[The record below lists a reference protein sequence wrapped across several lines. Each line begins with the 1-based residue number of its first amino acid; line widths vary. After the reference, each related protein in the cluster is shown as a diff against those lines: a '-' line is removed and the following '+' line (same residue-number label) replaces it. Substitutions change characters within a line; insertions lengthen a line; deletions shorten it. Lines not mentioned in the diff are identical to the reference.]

1 MSTSLKELRSLI
13 KEAMKEYVDISGG
26 AGHEI
31 HAFSVPNKAP
41 TVGHSTDVPPDPVE
55 IANAF
60 VVAVKQLVHPVSNKE
75 GNAALK
81 AEVQRCRRGLEDWV
95 EHEDALNA
103 AAEIAAETL
112 ISSLDMTGIR
122 HSKSSGTLSY

>member
-41 TVGHSTDVPPDPVE
+41 TIGHGADVPPDPVE
-55 IANAF
+55 IANAIA
-60 VVAVKQLVHPVSNKE
+60 VAVKQLVHPVSDKE

-81 AEVQRCRRGLEDWV
+81 AEVQRCRRVLEDWV